1 MCLTPTVGD
10 DHRGR
15 LFGGTFLN
23 RDCVPTKTLIQ
34 RDSLDP
40 RGRLYDA
47 EHDRGE
53 RHHQVD
59 LHTNGLA
66 RGGPKGA
73 RRTARLIDR
82 GQLPVLDEELSL
94 WNWE

>member
-10 DHRGR
+10 DHQGR

-47 EHDRGE
+47 EHDR
-53 RHHQVD
+53 RDAITQSIYVQ
-59 LHTNGLA
+59 
-66 RGGPKGA
+66 
-73 RRTARLIDR
+73 TAFPEVVQRAL
-82 GQLPVLDEELSL
+82 GKLPV
-94 WNWE
+94 